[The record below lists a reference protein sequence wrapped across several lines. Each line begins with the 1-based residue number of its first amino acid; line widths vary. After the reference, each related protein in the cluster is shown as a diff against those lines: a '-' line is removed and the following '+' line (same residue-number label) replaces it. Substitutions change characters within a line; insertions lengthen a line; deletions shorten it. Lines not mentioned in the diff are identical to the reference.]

1 MSLDKNI
8 TVLLF
13 PPAQVAPVNL
23 KPLHGYI
30 TCPTI
35 KCDTSSSCR
44 TLISQVVPTVARR
57 DMHVKL
63 SPYAITE
70 PVLDLKSISDTVLLE
85 IWVQLAKLKVR
96 YHLMNY
102 AS

>member
-8 TVLLF
+8 AVHLF

-57 DMHVKL
+57 DI
-63 SPYAITE
+63 YACQVE
-70 PVLDLKSISDTVLLE
+70 PTCDH
-85 IWVQLAKLKVR
+85 R
-96 YHLMNY
+96 
-102 AS
+102 ASA